1 MKIRLRFSK
10 FGTMKYIGHLDML
23 RYFQKAFR
31 RAKVPMK
38 YSEGFNPHPI
48 MSFASP
54 LGVGVTSEGEY
65 MDIETKVDVDLD
77 AMISDLNKEMVEG
90 TNVLSAKVL
99 DDHTKKAMAAVS
111 CAKYVVFLKK
121 NSQVLSEVDLEKA
134 TREFYD
140 NQNEIVVLKK
150 TKKGEKEVDIK
161 PYIFMFEGT
170 RFQNASFLK
179 DLCVDI
185 KDEEFCCNDDD
196 PVFLLQVS
204 TGSNDNIKPE
214 LVMKAFYEYLQL
226 EEEAVIAI
234 HRVELYQGEKNQ
246 FESLGV

>member
-1 MKIRLRFSK
+1 MLHTGSLSLAS
-10 FGTMKYIGHLDML
+10 GSML
-23 RYFQKAFR
+23 RKLR
-31 RAKVPMK
+31 T
-38 YSEGFNPHPI
+38 
-48 MSFASP
+48 P
-54 LGVGVTSEGEY
+54 LRV
-65 MDIETKVDVDLD
+65 
-77 AMISDLNKEMVEG
+77 
-90 TNVLSAKVL
+90 
-99 DDHTKKAMAAVS
+99 
-111 CAKYVVFLKK
+111 
-121 NSQVLSEVDLEKA
+121 
-134 TREFYD
+134 
-140 NQNEIVVLKK
+140 
-150 TKKGEKEVDIK
+150 
-161 PYIFMFEGT
+161 
-170 RFQNASFLK
+170 FQNASFLK